1 MGNKTK
7 IVKAWQRYATAQGYA
22 TLLPGARSCEVA
34 ALAMTGSVLGLKGSG
49 VLLGGRVSA
58 DREGSGERYERA
70 ARAFLGFALCD

>member
-1 MGNKTK
+1 MRRDKTK
-7 IVKAWQRYATAQGYA
+7 TIKAWQRYATAQGYA

-58 DREGSGERYERA
+58 DASEEARCERA
-70 ARAFLGFALCD
+70 VRAFFGLALCD